1 MITVTVE
8 QWRKFAPKCPPAYT
22 SALFDNMA
30 LIEQAGL
37 LENEHR
43 WCHFA
48 ATVYH
53 ETGDFQ
59 EIRENLSY
67 SSAKR
72 LREVW
77 PSRFGHKDD
86 AALKPLLK
94 APKALAEAVYGGR
107 MGNRPGTSDAY
118 DTRGGGWFNTTGFGI
133 VNEYCEKLD
142 IPYTAGVLDDPVATL
157 KFAVLEWTETGC
169 NACADENDLTKVA
182 KAINTG
188 SANSNV
194 KPVGMNDRQKAF
206 ARAWKIWGES
216 GTADVPAS
224 QVSIKEIA
232 AKVGAP
238 VAAVATTASQV
249 APAVTGGATPAA
261 PVAKAIPKPPTE
273 WLDVAG
279 TWKSFA
285 ASASEMLGWAVSSP
299 KAVGII
305 AVTGAALWFGPKV
318 APGWFGRET

>member
-206 ARAWKIWGES
+206 ARAWKIWGET
-216 GTADVPAS
+216 GDADVPAR
-224 QVSIKEIA
+224 QITVA
-232 AKVGAP
+232 DVAKVAVPAVAVGAP
-238 VAAVATTASQV
+238 AVQTATD
-249 APAVTGGATPAA
+249 
-261 PVAKAIPKPPTE
+261 VAKSLPSITPPTAVLE
-273 WLDVAG
+273 QA
-279 TWKSFA
+279 TAWKSFA

-299 KAVGII
+299 KAIGII
-305 AVTGAALWFGPKV
+305 LVTGAALWVGPKV
-318 APGWFGRET
+318 APGLFGRE